1 MSSARFGR
9 PMTSVWEN
17 LTAGRRNR
25 PDCGAGRTPRAA
37 DRGLPNVRGMTLIEV
52 MVAMALGS
60 FLLLGAM
67 TVFTQGQAAFR
78 VNEST
83 ARLQEHARLALA
95 FLEDDLRMA
104 GHFGLTAN
112 PGDIANR
119 ASPTQPVPPGLA
131 VRGDCGRNWAIDL
144 GSPVAGTNNGFGWT
158 GCRPN
163 GQAQPGA
170 DTLAVRR
177 TSELPVPPTETRPGT
192 LYLQTARFG
201 RGLIFDGAA
210 PPPGP
215 PASQSRSFQLLSRG
229 YYVSRRSSLDTPGN
243 PVPSLRMKTLAGSS
257 LGPRL
262 VDQEVV
268 PGVEDLQVQFGV
280 DTDRAGA
287 PGRGSVNRYVNP
299 GNPLLDPEDP
309 AFLPEARVLAVRV
322 WLRVRAQRP
331 EQGFSDTREYGYA
344 DRTSAAPNDAYRRI
358 VVTRTI
364 QLRNAGSSS

>member
-1 MSSARFGR
+1 MNRRPCRGGSGPAR
-9 PMTSVWEN
+9 
-17 LTAGRRNR
+17 RRM
-25 PDCGAGRTPRAA
+25 PEYRTGMRV
-37 DRGLPNVRGMTLIEV
+37 DGMTLIEL

-104 GHFGLTAN
+104 GHFGLTTR

-119 ASPTQPVPPGLA
+119 ASPVQPVPPGLA

-144 GSPVAGTNNGFGWT
+144 DAPVAGTNNGFGWT
-158 GCRPN
+158 GCVPS
-163 GQAQPGA
+163 GQAQPDA
-170 DTLAVRR
+170 DTLAIRR
-177 TSELPVPPTETRPGT
+177 TGEVPTPPGATRRGA
-192 LYLQTARFG
+192 LYIRTARFG
-201 RGLIFDGAA
+201 PGIIFDGVA
-210 PPPGP
+210 PPPEP
-215 PASQSRSFQLLSRG
+215 PADPPLQSRTFQLLSRG

-257 LGPRL
+257 SGPRI
-262 VDQEVV
+262 VDQEIV

-280 DTDRAGA
+280 DTDRVGES
-287 PGRGSVNRYVNP
+287 GRGSIDLYVNP
-299 GNPLLDPEDP
+299 EDSPLDPGDP
-309 AFLPEARVLAVRV
+309 GFMPEARVLAVRI
-322 WLRVRAQRP
+322 WLRVRAERP
-331 EQGFSDTREYGYA
+331 EQGFTDTAEYVYA
-344 DRTSAAPNDAYRRI
+344 DQDIAAPNDAYRRI

-364 QLRNAGSSS
+364 QLRNARSSS

>member
-1 MSSARFGR
+1 M
-9 PMTSVWEN
+9 PEH
-17 LTAGRRNR
+17 
-25 PDCGAGRTPRAA
+25 RT
-37 DRGLPNVRGMTLIEV
+37 GVRVGGMTLIEL

-83 ARLQEHARLALA
+83 VRLQEHARLALA

-104 GHFGLTAN
+104 GHFGLTTH
-112 PGDIANR
+112 PDDIENR
-119 ASPTQPVPPGLA
+119 ASPVQPIPAGLA

-144 GSPVAGTNNGFGWT
+144 DAPVAGTNNGFGWT
-158 GCRPN
+158 GCVPS
-163 GQAQPGA
+163 GQAEPNA
-170 DTLAVRR
+170 DTLMIRR
-177 TSELPVPPTETRPGT
+177 TGAVPTPPDAMRRGT
-192 LYLQTARFG
+192 LYVRTARFG
-201 RGLIFDGAA
+201 RGIIFDGVA
-210 PPPGP
+210 PPPEP
-215 PASQSRSFQLLSRG
+215 PAEPPLQSRYFQLLSRG

-257 LGPRL
+257 SGPRI

-280 DTDRAGA
+280 DKDQVGEL
-287 PGRGSVNRYVNP
+287 GRGSVNLYVNP
-299 GNPLLDPEDP
+299 ENPLLDPYDP

-322 WLRVRAQRP
+322 WLRVRAERP
-331 EQGFSDTREYGYA
+331 EQGFFDTAEYVYA
-344 DRTSAAPNDAYRRI
+344 DQNTAAPNDAYRRI

-364 QLRNAGSSS
+364 QLRNARSSS

>member
-1 MSSARFGR
+1 MPEHCDEMRI
-9 PMTSVWEN
+9 
-17 LTAGRRNR
+17 
-25 PDCGAGRTPRAA
+25 D
-37 DRGLPNVRGMTLIEV
+37 GMTLIEL

-104 GHFGLTAN
+104 GHFGLTTR

-119 ASPTQPVPPGLA
+119 ASPVQPVPPELA

-144 GSPVAGTNNGFGWT
+144 DAPVAGTNNGFGWT
-158 GCRPN
+158 GCVPSGR
-163 GQAQPGA
+163 AQPGA
-170 DTLAVRR
+170 DTLAIRR
-177 TSELPVPPTETRPGT
+177 TGEVPTPPGATRRGT
-192 LYLQTARFG
+192 LYVRTARFG
-201 RGLIFDGAA
+201 PGTIFDGVT
-210 PPPGP
+210 PPPESPADP
-215 PASQSRSFQLLSRG
+215 PLQSRYFQLLSRG

-257 LGPRL
+257 SGPRI

-280 DTDRAGA
+280 DKDQFGEL
-287 PGRGSVNRYVNP
+287 GRGSVNLYVNP
-299 GNPLLDPEDP
+299 ENPLLDPDDP

-322 WLRVRAQRP
+322 WLRVRAERP
-331 EQGFSDTREYGYA
+331 EQGFSDTEEYVYA
-344 DRTSAAPNDAYRRI
+344 DQNTAAPHDAYRRI

-364 QLRNAGSSS
+364 QLRNARSSS

>member
-1 MSSARFGR
+1 
-9 PMTSVWEN
+9 
-17 LTAGRRNR
+17 
-25 PDCGAGRTPRAA
+25 
-37 DRGLPNVRGMTLIEV
+37 MTLIELI
-52 MVAMALGS
+52 VAMALGS

-67 TVFTQGQAAFR
+67 TVFTRGQTAFR

-104 GHFGLTAN
+104 GHFGLTGR
-112 PGDIANR
+112 PGDIENR
-119 ASPTQPVPPGLA
+119 ASPTQPIPPGLV
-131 VRGDCGRNWAIDL
+131 VRNDCGRNWAIHLDA
-144 GSPVAGTNNGFGWT
+144 PVAGTNNGYGWPD
-158 GCRPN
+158 CRPN
-163 GQAQPGA
+163 GQAQPDA

-177 TSELPVPPTETRPGT
+177 TSELPTPPGETRPGT

-201 RGLIFDGAA
+201 PGLIFDGAA
-210 PPPGP
+210 PPAEP
-215 PASQSRSFQLLSRG
+215 PASQTRSHQLLSRG

-299 GNPLLDPEDP
+299 GNPLLDAEDP

-322 WLRVRAQRP
+322 WLRVRAERP
-331 EQGFSDTREYGYA
+331 EQGFSDTREYAYA
-344 DRTSAAPNDAYRRI
+344 DRTSAAPGDAYRRI

-364 QLRNAGSSS
+364 RLRNVGPAS